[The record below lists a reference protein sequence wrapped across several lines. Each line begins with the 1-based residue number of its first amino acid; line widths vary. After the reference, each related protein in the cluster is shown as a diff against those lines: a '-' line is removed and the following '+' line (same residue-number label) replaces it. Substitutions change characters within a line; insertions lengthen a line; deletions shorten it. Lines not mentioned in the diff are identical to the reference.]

1 MSIQD
6 KITPVKPITVLIFL
20 NIQESTGPVL
30 SVQVRHDPRSTKMT
44 AKEIIPIYVFHTI
57 FTKIA

>member
-30 SVQVRHDPRSTKMT
+30 SIQVRHVPDLQRKTNNKKT
-44 AKEIIPIYVFHTI
+44 LNLTNAILK
-57 FTKIA
+57 